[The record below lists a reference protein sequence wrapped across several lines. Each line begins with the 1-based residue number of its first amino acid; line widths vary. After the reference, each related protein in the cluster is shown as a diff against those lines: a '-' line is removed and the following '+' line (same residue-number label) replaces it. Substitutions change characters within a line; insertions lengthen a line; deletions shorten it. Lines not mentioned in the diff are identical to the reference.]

1 MAFEKIWFESPLKGD
16 KITVSFD
23 WEFHQGIKFTFV
35 QCLVFSQLPNVRQL
49 KIGQNVSDK
58 LQIHGFYGLDI
69 EIPQDLTLERS
80 SRDSNLKQITL
91 NLPY

>member
-1 MAFEKIWFESPLKGD
+1 M
-16 KITVSFD
+16 
-23 WEFHQGIKFTFV
+23 

-58 LQIHGFYGLDI
+58 LRIHGFCGLNV
-69 EIPQDLTLERS
+69 EIPQDLTLQRS

-91 NLPY
+91 NLPYQMSNLEIIHKSKLQ